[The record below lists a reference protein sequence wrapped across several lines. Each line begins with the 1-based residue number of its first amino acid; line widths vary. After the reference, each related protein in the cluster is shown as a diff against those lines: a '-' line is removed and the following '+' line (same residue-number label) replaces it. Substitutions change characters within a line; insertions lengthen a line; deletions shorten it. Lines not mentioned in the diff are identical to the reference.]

1 MHINKTLT
9 LKGTKKS
16 EKNPKLQERK
26 SNLLNEKLELI
37 KLSKYTHKKIYTQQQ
52 DYLLTHIGEKQWSK
66 TTQHGFSVKGKKN
79 PNMHTHTH
87 THARTRAHKN
97 QEPSIFL
104 QYTQSTTNTNSEL
117 FYSAS
122 FLNIKDAHLG
132 CVYIYVCVYIYISVA
147 YC

>member
-66 TTQHGFSVKGKKN
+66 TTQHGFSVKGKEN
-79 PNMHTHTH
+79 T
-87 THARTRAHKN
+87 ALC
-97 QEPSIFL
+97 PSA
-104 QYTQSTTNTNSEL
+104 TWESRGSRKSGSTPMS
-117 FYSAS
+117 
-122 FLNIKDAHLG
+122 
-132 CVYIYVCVYIYISVA
+132 
-147 YC
+147 

>member
-87 THARTRAHKN
+87 ARTHARMHTKN
-97 QEPSIFL
+97 KNPVFFYNILNLQQTQIQNYFTVLPFL
-104 QYTQSTTNTNSEL
+104 
-117 FYSAS
+117 
-122 FLNIKDAHLG
+122 I
-132 CVYIYVCVYIYISVA
+132 
-147 YC
+147 